1 MERPAEEKEDR
12 SPESVACSGCWAG
25 MRGRAPGFR
34 CSPVGAA
41 DFQDITPRGMAKAV
55 LSSTL
60 FLLNLVFPRPCLLR
74 GSVSPCHQQSAS
86 FGGRRGHSSF
96 LGSSMQW
103 CLLLLWAQ
111 GLRPARLPAS
121 GAVTGRIVTT
131 GNISA
136 EEGGSVTLQCHLSST
151 TAKVTQVNW
160 KQQDQVLAI
169 HHASLGWHI
178 DPAFTERMVPGPN
191 LGLTLQSLTRND
203 TGEYICIYHTYP
215 DGIYKGTL
223 FLEVLQ
229 SSVAEHSAGFQIP
242 LLGAMATVLAV
253 IGTAVIVVVTLA
265 RKKWT
270 IL

>member
-1 MERPAEEKEDR
+1 
-12 SPESVACSGCWAG
+12 
-25 MRGRAPGFR
+25 
-34 CSPVGAA
+34 
-41 DFQDITPRGMAKAV
+41 
-55 LSSTL
+55 
-60 FLLNLVFPRPCLLR
+60 
-74 GSVSPCHQQSAS
+74 
-86 FGGRRGHSSF
+86 
-96 LGSSMQW
+96 MQW

-160 KQQDQVLAI
+160 KQQDQVLAV
-169 HHASLGWHI
+169 HHASLGWYI
-178 DPAFTERMVPGPN
+178 DPAFTERTVPGPN
-191 LGLTLQSLTRND
+191 LGLTLRSLTRND
-203 TGEYICIYHTYP
+203 TGQYICIYHTYP

-229 SSVAEHSAGFQIP
+229 SPVAEHSAGFQIP

-265 RKKWT
+265 RKFFWFWKKLLRIRSAEGGLGRRPSEQEEWRPSV
-270 IL
+270 LSSPGSCVRADADLCREQPGEDRAEPEPHDYSNVLSYRSLASFSVPAEKG

>member
-1 MERPAEEKEDR
+1 MTGQAGETVIPKIN
-12 SPESVACSGCWAG
+12 SGLKPPWNFYG
-25 MRGRAPGFR
+25 KVQG
-34 CSPVGAA
+34 
-41 DFQDITPRGMAKAV
+41 Q
-55 LSSTL
+55 
-60 FLLNLVFPRPCLLR
+60 LLKV
-74 GSVSPCHQQSAS
+74 HAS
-86 FGGRRGHSSF
+86 FSPS
-96 LGSSMQW
+96 L
-103 CLLLLWAQ
+103 
-111 GLRPARLPAS
+111 

-178 DPAFTERMVPGPN
+178 DPAFTERTVPGPN

-215 DGIYKGTL
+215 DGIYKGTF

-229 SSVAEHSAGFQIP
+229 SPVAEHSAGFQIP

-265 RKKWT
+265 RKVMT
-270 IL
+270 LAAYLSPGHPISATLVLSCPLCV

>member
-1 MERPAEEKEDR
+1 
-12 SPESVACSGCWAG
+12 
-25 MRGRAPGFR
+25 
-34 CSPVGAA
+34 
-41 DFQDITPRGMAKAV
+41 
-55 LSSTL
+55 
-60 FLLNLVFPRPCLLR
+60 
-74 GSVSPCHQQSAS
+74 
-86 FGGRRGHSSF
+86 
-96 LGSSMQW
+96 MQW

-111 GLRPARLPAS
+111 GLRQARLPAS
-121 GAVTGRIVTT
+121 GAVTGRIETT

-151 TAKVTQVNW
+151 TAEVTQVNW
-160 KQQDQVLAI
+160 KHRDQVLAI

-178 DPAFTERMVPGPN
+178 DPACTERMVPGPN

-242 LLGAMATVLAV
+242 LLGAMAAVLAV

-265 RKKWT
+265 RKKSLRIRSAEGGLGRRPSEQEEWRPGVLPSPGSCARVDAGLCREQPGEDGAEPET
-270 IL
+270 HDYFNVLIYRSLESFSVPAEKG

>member
-1 MERPAEEKEDR
+1 ML
-12 SPESVACSGCWAG
+12 CSNYSLYGG
-25 MRGRAPGFR
+25 MTGQTGET
-34 CSPVGAA
+34 V
-41 DFQDITPRGMAKAV
+41 IAKINSGLKPPWNFYGKVQRQLLKV
-55 LSSTL
+55 LA
-60 FLLNLVFPRPCLLR
+60 FFPPSL
-74 GSVSPCHQQSAS
+74 
-86 FGGRRGHSSF
+86 
-96 LGSSMQW
+96 
-103 CLLLLWAQ
+103 
-111 GLRPARLPAS
+111 

-203 TGEYICIYHTYP
+203 TGEYVCIYHTYP
-215 DGIYKGTL
+215 DGIYKGTV

-229 SSVAEHSAGFQIP
+229 SSGMLSGAGW
-242 LLGAMATVLAV
+242 LVTV
-253 IGTAVIVVVTLA
+253 
-265 RKKWT
+265 